1 MKWWCVCGHGDV
13 CVSLAAARAALHRF
27 IQSRDSERSTQERQS
42 AFCFFVFSLLWCFY
56 RTVICL
62 GTSLGRSR
70 SHYHSHKLRDDH
82 TLQSLRTNAHA
93 RVDRRVLGACRRE
106 REKPLQSLFS
116 DDALLTDSSSVGTG
130 HFSDVEVGRS
140 PTR

>member
-1 MKWWCVCGHGDV
+1 M
-13 CVSLAAARAALHRF
+13 
-27 IQSRDSERSTQERQS
+27 
-42 AFCFFVFSLLWCFY
+42 
-56 RTVICL
+56 ICL

-70 SHYHSHKLRDDH
+70 SHYHSRDDH
-82 TLQSLRTNAHA
+82 TLQSLRTNVHA
-93 RVDRRVLGACRRE
+93 RVDRRVLAGACACRRE